1 MVHRDV
7 GAAPLVD
14 GPDEP
19 VWSEAPTRSLEP
31 EPDTDSREGDS
42 AAPTIPIEP
51 ETREQGAQEQGAQE
65 QGAQEQGAQEQD
77 AQEQDAHG
85 PAPQQ
90 PAAHGREPQPEPQR
104 EPVEPGLAAPELADL
119 IRDRMRHTRS
129 GPLRRVTLYASGV
142 DTRVLWYAP
151 VEESEFIV
159 QGSLVILTA
168 IVAGVSALAAAS
180 FLTAGRFVLS
190 PVTVL
195 VGLIWGVLMFF
206 FDRALVSGTFNPHHF
221 TRAELDSL
229 HDPGSPTPW
238 EHLVAVE
245 NGSRPRG
252 RGRVSE
258 FIRVFLVASLR
269 IALALATSYIAAE
282 MALFLVFQPEVNART
297 AYLQQQQQAQRIA
310 SIQADFSTEASK
322 RAAQREQLSGVN
334 DPEVR
339 RLTAQIN
346 DLTPQLDAGRKD
358 LGILQAA
365 AAAELDG
372 DKYQATLT
380 NGSLVKTTGFAGN
393 GAAAQSLAKRRD
405 AQQALVDDLNSRL
418 ARARTDLDNRR
429 AEVQKTNS
437 PALSTLD
444 ALDNKAT
451 ADQQAA
457 LAGAVSDPNVV
468 EGLLIRQA
476 ALYDLEHDAK
486 PETLAADP
494 PPPCHGLLGWLCQLR
509 NFFLPPTPM
518 GPTVIAYRVIF
529 FVIEILPI
537 TYKVISSL
545 RRRRPYD
552 IAKAALE
559 EVSAI
564 DAFRVVDRYLHDA
577 SREAAERAA
586 RRRQ

>member
-7 GAAPLVD
+7 GSVVD

-19 VWSEAPTRSLEP
+19 VWSEAPLPPLDPEPETVPLDDFSSAQTAPIVSDADETAAPEP
-31 EPDTDSREGDS
+31 EPT
-42 AAPTIPIEP
+42 EP
-51 ETREQGAQEQGAQE
+51 R
-65 QGAQEQGAQEQD
+65 
-77 AQEQDAHG
+77 
-85 PAPQQ
+85 
-90 PAAHGREPQPEPQR
+90 
-104 EPVEPGLAAPELADL
+104 LAAPELADL
-119 IRDRMRHTRS
+119 IRERMRTTRR

-151 VEESEFIV
+151 VEETEFVV

-180 FLTAGRFVLS
+180 FLTAGRFVLN

-195 VGLIWGVLMFF
+195 VGLIWGVLIFS

-221 TRAELDSL
+221 TKAELDSL
-229 HDPGSPTPW
+229 HDPASPTPW

-252 RGRVSE
+252 RGRAGE
-258 FIRVFLVASLR
+258 YIRVFLVASLR
-269 IALALATSYIAAE
+269 IALAVATSYIAAE

-297 AYLQQQQQAQRIA
+297 AYLEQQQQAQRIA
-310 SIQADFSTEASK
+310 SIQADFNTVAAK

-334 DPEVR
+334 DPEVL

-346 DLTPQLDAGRKD
+346 DLTPQLDAARKD

-372 DKYQATLT
+372 DKYQATLS
-380 NGSLVKTTGFAGN
+380 NGTLVKTTGFAGN
-393 GAAAQSLAKRRD
+393 GAAARSLAGRRD
-405 AQQALVDDLNSRL
+405 AQQSLVNDLSNRL
-418 ARARTDLDNRR
+418 ARARTDLDARH
-429 AEVQKTNS
+429 AQIQKTNA

-457 LAGAVSDPNVV
+457 LGAAVSDPNVI

-476 ALYDLEHDAK
+476 ALNDLEHDAK
-486 PETLAADP
+486 PETLVADP
-494 PPPCHGLLGWLCQLR
+494 VPACHGLFAWLCQLR
-509 NFFLPPTPM
+509 NLVLPPTPM

-529 FVIEILPI
+529 FIIEILPI

-577 SREAAERAA
+577 SREAADRAA